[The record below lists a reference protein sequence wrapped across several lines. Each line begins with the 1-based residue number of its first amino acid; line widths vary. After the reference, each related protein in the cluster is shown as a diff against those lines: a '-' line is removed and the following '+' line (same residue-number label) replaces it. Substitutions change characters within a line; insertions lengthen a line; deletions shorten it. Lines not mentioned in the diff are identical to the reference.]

1 LSLSFSDSLNPLDG
15 FQHKHPSDVL
25 EACEI
30 IKQAA
35 ANLEA
40 IVPSG
45 SGSKMNIG
53 YAPSRKGIVLGTKK
67 LNKVIDYPARDMTVT
82 VQAGILVKD
91 LNELLGKEN
100 QRLPIDDPY
109 PADSSLG
116 GLLATNTSGPRRFGW
131 GTLRDYVIG
140 ISILNDEGK
149 ETKAGG
155 RVVKNVAGYD
165 FCKLHTGALGTLG
178 VISQVTLKVRPRP
191 EASALLFLRLNYDKV
206 ESVLDRVHNS
216 KTRPVAVELLNKNAL
231 QHTLFKSLDVTSD
244 YGIFVGFE
252 HSVEAV
258 KWQTETL
265 ANELGDVPS
274 SKLEIIN
281 SPSDSA
287 LWQAL
292 GGFQVARNSGCPL
305 TFKANIPSSKVSSWC
320 ALAIETIPGV
330 SLQAHAGSGIV
341 FGHIPEGISQQL
353 AFNSIDI
360 LLQKAVRYQGNL
372 VLPYCIPEWKASF
385 PVWGQIRP
393 DVKVMRKVKE
403 SLDPK
408 AIFNPG
414 RFVDRI

>member
-1 LSLSFSDSLNPLDG
+1 MSLSDSLNPLDG
-15 FQHKHPSDVL
+15 FVHKHPSDVL
-25 EACEI
+25 EACVI

-35 ANLEA
+35 ANLDA

-53 YAPSRKGIVLGTKK
+53 YAPSRKGIVLGTKN

-82 VQAGILVKD
+82 VQAGISVKD
-91 LNELLGKEN
+91 LKELLGKEN

-109 PADSSLG
+109 PAGSSLG

-140 ISILNDEGK
+140 ISILNDEGI

-178 VISQVTLKVRPRP
+178 IISQVTLKVRPNP
-191 EASALLFLRLNYDKV
+191 EASAFLLLRLNSADV
-206 ESVLDRVHNS
+206 EGVLDRVHNT
-216 KTRPVAVELLNKNAL
+216 KTRPVAVELLNKTAL
-231 QHTLFKSLDVTSD
+231 QHPLFKHLAVTSD
-244 YGIFVGFE
+244 YGIFIGFE
-252 HSVEAV
+252 HSTEAV

-265 ANELGDVPS
+265 ANELADVPN

-281 SPSDSA
+281 AASDSA

-292 GGFQVARNSGCPL
+292 GEFQAARISGCPL
-305 TFKANIPSSKVSSWC
+305 TFKANIPSAKVATFASF
-320 ALAIETIPGV
+320 ALETIPGV

-341 FGHIPEGISQQL
+341 FGHIPEGISQQV
-353 AFNSIDI
+353 AFNSIDM

-372 VLPYCIPEWKASF
+372 VLPYCLPEWKASF

-408 AIFNPG
+408 ALFNPG

>member
-1 LSLSFSDSLNPLDG
+1 MSFSDSLNLLDG

-30 IKQAA
+30 IKQSA
-35 ANLEA
+35 ANLDA

-53 YAPSRKGIVLGTKK
+53 YAPSRKGVVLGTKN

-82 VQAGILVKD
+82 VQAGIHIKD
-91 LNELLGKEN
+91 LKEMLGKEN

-109 PADSSLG
+109 PASSSLG

-140 ISILNDEGK
+140 ISILNDEGV

-178 VISQVTLKVRPRP
+178 VISQVTLKVRPNP
-191 EASALLFLRLNYDKV
+191 EASAFLLLTLNLANV
-206 ESVLDRVHNS
+206 ESVLDRIHNT
-216 KTRPVAVELLNKNAL
+216 KTRPVAVELLNKTAL
-231 QHTLFKSLDVTSD
+231 QHPLFKHFAVTSD
-244 YGIFVGFE
+244 YGIFIGFE
-252 HSVEAV
+252 HSTEAV

-265 ANELGDVPS
+265 ANELADVPN

-281 SPSDSA
+281 APSDST

-292 GGFQVARNSGCPL
+292 GEFQAARISGCPL
-305 TFKANIPSSKVSSWC
+305 TFKANIPSAKVASWC
-320 ALAIETIPGV
+320 ALATDTIPGV
-330 SLQAHAGSGIV
+330 FLQAHAGSGIV
-341 FGHIPEGISQQL
+341 FGHIPEGISRQV
-353 AFNSIDI
+353 AFNSIDM

-372 VLPYCIPEWKASF
+372 VLPYCLPEWKADF
-385 PVWGQIRP
+385 PVWGQTRP

-408 AIFNPG
+408 ALFNPG

>member
-1 LSLSFSDSLNPLDG
+1 MSLSDSLNLLDG
-15 FQHKHPSDVL
+15 FVHKHPSDVL
-25 EACEI
+25 EACVI

-35 ANLEA
+35 ANLDA

-53 YAPSRKGIVLGTKK
+53 YAPSRKGIVLGTKN

-82 VQAGILVKD
+82 VQAGILIKD
-91 LNELLGKEN
+91 LKEMLGKEN

-109 PADSSLG
+109 PANSSLG

-140 ISILNDEGK
+140 ISILNDEGV

-178 VISQVTLKVRPRP
+178 IISQVTLKVRPNP
-191 EASALLFLRLNYDKV
+191 EASAFLLLTLNLANV
-206 ESVLDRVHNS
+206 ESVLDRIHNT
-216 KTRPVAVELLNKNAL
+216 KTRPVAVELLNKTAL
-231 QHTLFKSLDVTSD
+231 QHPLFKHLAVTAD
-244 YGIFVGFE
+244 YGIFIGFE
-252 HSVEAV
+252 HSAEAV

-265 ANELGDVPS
+265 ANELADVPN

-281 SPSDSA
+281 APSDSA

-292 GGFQVARNSGCPL
+292 GEFQAARISGCPL
-305 TFKANIPSSKVSSWC
+305 TFKANIPSAKVASWC
-320 ALAIETIPGV
+320 ALATETIPGV
-330 SLQAHAGSGIV
+330 LLQAHAGSGIV
-341 FGHIPEGISQQL
+341 FGHIPEGISQQV
-353 AFNSIDI
+353 AFNSIDM

-372 VLPYCIPEWKASF
+372 VLPYCLPEWKASF

-408 AIFNPG
+408 ALFNPG

>member
-1 LSLSFSDSLNPLDG
+1 MSFPDSLNSLDG
-15 FQHKHPSDVL
+15 FQFKHPSDVA
-25 EACEI
+25 EACEV

-35 ANLEA
+35 ANLDA
-40 IVPSG
+40 IIPFG
-45 SGSKMNIG
+45 SGSKMNMG
-53 YAPSRKGIVLGTKK
+53 YAPSRKGVVLSTKN

-91 LNELLGKEN
+91 LKDLLEKEN

-109 PADSSLG
+109 PSNSSLG

-178 VISQVTLKVRPRP
+178 VISQVTLKLRPNP
-191 EASALLFLRLNYDKV
+191 EASSIVLLRLNGANV
-206 ESVLDRVHNS
+206 ESVLDRIHNT

-231 QHTLFKSLDVTSD
+231 QHPLFKSLAVTSE
-244 YGIFVGFE
+244 YAVFVGFE

-265 ANELGDVPS
+265 ANELANVSD

-281 SPSDSA
+281 APSDA
-287 LWQAL
+287 LVWQCL
-292 GGFQVARNSGCPL
+292 GEFQAARTSGCPL
-305 TFKANIPSSKVSSWC
+305 TFKANIPSSKVASWC
-320 ALAIETIPGV
+320 AFALDTINGV

-341 FGHIPEGISQQL
+341 FGHLPEGVSQQVAMNAITL
-353 AFNSIDI
+353 

-372 VLPYCIPEWKASF
+372 VLPYCLPEWKAEF

-393 DVKVMRKVKE
+393 DAKVMRKVKE

-408 AIFNPG
+408 ALFNPG

>member
-1 LSLSFSDSLNPLDG
+1 MSFSDSLNPLDG

-30 IKQAA
+30 IKQSA
-35 ANLEA
+35 ANLDA

-53 YAPSRKGIVLGTKK
+53 YAPSRKGVVLGTKN

-82 VQAGILVKD
+82 VQAGILIKD
-91 LNELLGKEN
+91 LKEMLGKEN

-109 PADSSLG
+109 PASSSLG

-140 ISILNDEGK
+140 ISILNDEGV

-178 VISQVTLKVRPRP
+178 VISQVTLKVRPNP
-191 EASALLFLRLNYDKV
+191 EASSFVLLTLNVANV
-206 ESVLDRVHNS
+206 ESVLDRIHNT
-216 KTRPVAVELLNKNAL
+216 KTRPVAVELLNKTAL
-231 QHTLFKSLDVTSD
+231 QHPLFKHLAVTSD
-244 YGIFVGFE
+244 YGIFIGFE
-252 HSVEAV
+252 HSTEAV

-265 ANELGDVPS
+265 ANELADVPN

-281 SPSDSA
+281 APSDFA

-292 GGFQVARNSGCPL
+292 GEFQAARISGCPL
-305 TFKANIPSSKVSSWC
+305 TFKANIPSAKVASWC
-320 ALAIETIPGV
+320 ALATDTIPGV
-330 SLQAHAGSGIV
+330 LLQAHAGSGIV
-341 FGHIPEGISQQL
+341 FGHIPEGIPRQVS
-353 AFNSIDI
+353 FNSIDM

-372 VLPYCIPEWKASF
+372 VLPYCLPEWKADF
-385 PVWGQIRP
+385 PVWGQTRP

-408 AIFNPG
+408 ALFNPG

>member
-1 LSLSFSDSLNPLDG
+1 MSLSDSLNPLDG
-15 FQHKHPSDVL
+15 FVHKHPSDVL
-25 EACEI
+25 EACAI

-35 ANLEA
+35 ANLDA

-53 YAPSRKGIVLGTKK
+53 YAPSRKGVVLGTKN

-82 VQAGILVKD
+82 VQAGILIKD
-91 LNELLGKEN
+91 LKEMLGKEN

-109 PADSSLG
+109 PANSSLG

-140 ISILNDEGK
+140 ISILNDEGV

-178 VISQVTLKVRPRP
+178 IISQVTLKVRPKP
-191 EASALLFLRLNYDKV
+191 EASAFLLLTLNLANV
-206 ESVLDRVHNS
+206 ESVLDLIHNT

-231 QHTLFKSLDVTSD
+231 QHPLFKHLAVTSD
-244 YGIFVGFE
+244 YGIFIGFE
-252 HSVEAV
+252 HSAEAV

-265 ANELGDVPS
+265 ANELADVPN

-281 SPSDSA
+281 APSDSA

-292 GGFQVARNSGCPL
+292 GEFQAARISGCPL
-305 TFKANIPSSKVSSWC
+305 TFKANIPSAKVATFASF
-320 ALAIETIPGV
+320 ALETIPGV

-341 FGHIPEGISQQL
+341 FGHIPEGISQQV
-353 AFNSIDI
+353 AFNSIDM

-372 VLPYCIPEWKASF
+372 VLPYCLPEWKADF
-385 PVWGQIRP
+385 PVWGQTRP

-408 AIFNPG
+408 ALFNPG

>member
-1 LSLSFSDSLNPLDG
+1 LFLTDSLNPLDG
-15 FQHKHPSDVL
+15 FVHKHPSDVL

-30 IKQAA
+30 IKQSA
-35 ANLEA
+35 ANLDA

-53 YAPSRKGIVLGTKK
+53 YAPSRKGVVLGTKN

-82 VQAGILVKD
+82 VQAGILIKD
-91 LNELLGKEN
+91 LKEMLGKEN

-109 PADSSLG
+109 PANSSLG

-140 ISILNDEGK
+140 ISILNDEGV

-178 VISQVTLKVRPRP
+178 IISQVTLKVRPNP
-191 EASALLFLRLNYDKV
+191 EASAFLLLTLNLANV
-206 ESVLDRVHNS
+206 ESVLDRIHNT

-231 QHTLFKSLDVTSD
+231 QHPLFKHLAVTSD
-244 YGIFVGFE
+244 YGIFIGFE
-252 HSVEAV
+252 HSAEAV

-265 ANELGDVPS
+265 ANELADVPN
-274 SKLEIIN
+274 SKIEIIN
-281 SPSDSA
+281 APSDSA

-292 GGFQVARNSGCPL
+292 GEFQAARISGCPL
-305 TFKANIPSSKVSSWC
+305 TFKANIPSAKVASWC
-320 ALAIETIPGV
+320 ALATDTIPGV

-341 FGHIPEGISQQL
+341 FGHIPEGVSRQV
-353 AFNSIDI
+353 AFTSIDI

-372 VLPYCIPEWKASF
+372 VLPYCLPEWKADF
-385 PVWGQIRP
+385 PVWGQTRP

-408 AIFNPG
+408 ALFNPG

>member
-1 LSLSFSDSLNPLDG
+1 MSFSDSLNPLDG

-30 IKQAA
+30 IKQSA
-35 ANLEA
+35 ANLDA

-53 YAPSRKGIVLGTKK
+53 YAPSRKGVVLGTKN

-82 VQAGILVKD
+82 VQAGILIKD
-91 LNELLGKEN
+91 LKEMLGKEN

-109 PADSSLG
+109 PANSSLG

-140 ISILNDEGK
+140 ISILNDEGV

-178 VISQVTLKVRPRP
+178 VISQVTLKVKPNP
-191 EASALLFLRLNYDKV
+191 EASSFVLLTLNLANV
-206 ESVLDRVHNS
+206 ESVLDRIHNT

-231 QHTLFKSLDVTSD
+231 QHPLFKHLAVTSD
-244 YGIFVGFE
+244 YGIFIGFE
-252 HSVEAV
+252 HSAEAV

-265 ANELGDVPS
+265 ANELADVPN
-274 SKLEIIN
+274 SKIEIIN
-281 SPSDSA
+281 APSDSA

-292 GGFQVARNSGCPL
+292 GEFQAARISGCPL
-305 TFKANIPSSKVSSWC
+305 TFKANIPSAKVASWC
-320 ALAIETIPGV
+320 ALATDTIPGV

-341 FGHIPEGISQQL
+341 FGHIPEGVSRQVAL
-353 AFNSIDI
+353 NSIDM

-372 VLPYCIPEWKASF
+372 VLPYCLPEWKADF
-385 PVWGQIRP
+385 PVWGQTRP

-408 AIFNPG
+408 ALFNPG

>member
-1 LSLSFSDSLNPLDG
+1 MSFSDSLNPLDG

-281 SPSDSA
+281 SPSDSV

>member
-1 LSLSFSDSLNPLDG
+1 MSLSDSLNPLDG
-15 FQHKHPSDVL
+15 FVHKHPSDVL
-25 EACEI
+25 EACAI

-35 ANLEA
+35 ANLDA

-53 YAPSRKGIVLGTKK
+53 YAPSRKGVVLGTKN

-82 VQAGILVKD
+82 VQAGILIKD
-91 LNELLGKEN
+91 LKEMLGKEN

-109 PADSSLG
+109 PANSSLG

-140 ISILNDEGK
+140 ISILNDEGV

-178 VISQVTLKVRPRP
+178 IISQVTLKVRPKP
-191 EASALLFLRLNYDKV
+191 EASAFLLLTLNLANV
-206 ESVLDRVHNS
+206 ESVLDRIHNT

-231 QHTLFKSLDVTSD
+231 QHPLFKHLAVTSD
-244 YGIFVGFE
+244 YGIFIGFE
-252 HSVEAV
+252 HSAEAV

-265 ANELGDVPS
+265 ANELADVPN
-274 SKLEIIN
+274 SKLEFIN
-281 SPSDSA
+281 APSDSA

-292 GGFQVARNSGCPL
+292 GEFQAARISGCPL
-305 TFKANIPSSKVSSWC
+305 TFKANIPSAKVATFASF
-320 ALAIETIPGV
+320 ALETIPGV

-341 FGHIPEGISQQL
+341 FGHIPEGISQQV
-353 AFNSIDI
+353 AFNSIDM

-372 VLPYCIPEWKASF
+372 VLPYCLPEWKADF
-385 PVWGQIRP
+385 PVWGQTRP

-408 AIFNPG
+408 ALFNPG

>member
-1 LSLSFSDSLNPLDG
+1 LFLTDSLNPLDG
-15 FQHKHPSDVL
+15 FVHKHPSDVL

-30 IKQAA
+30 IKQSA
-35 ANLEA
+35 ANLDA

-53 YAPSRKGIVLGTKK
+53 YAPSRKGVVLGTKN

-82 VQAGILVKD
+82 VQAGILIKD
-91 LNELLGKEN
+91 LKEMLGKEN

-109 PADSSLG
+109 PANSSLG

-140 ISILNDEGK
+140 ISILNDEGV

-178 VISQVTLKVRPRP
+178 IISQVTLKVRPNP
-191 EASALLFLRLNYDKV
+191 EASAFLLLTLNLANV
-206 ESVLDRVHNS
+206 ESVLDRIHNT

-231 QHTLFKSLDVTSD
+231 QHPLFKHLAVTSD
-244 YGIFVGFE
+244 YGIFIGFE
-252 HSVEAV
+252 HSAEAV

-265 ANELGDVPS
+265 ANELADVPN
-274 SKLEIIN
+274 SKIEIIN
-281 SPSDSA
+281 APSDSA

-292 GGFQVARNSGCPL
+292 GEFQAARISGCPL
-305 TFKANIPSSKVSSWC
+305 TFKANIPSAKVASWC
-320 ALAIETIPGV
+320 ALATDTIPGV

-341 FGHIPEGISQQL
+341 FGHIPEGVSRQV
-353 AFNSIDI
+353 AFTSIDM

-372 VLPYCIPEWKASF
+372 VLPYCLPEWKADF
-385 PVWGQIRP
+385 PVWGQTRP

-408 AIFNPG
+408 ALFNPG

>member
-1 LSLSFSDSLNPLDG
+1 LFLTDSLNPLDG
-15 FQHKHPSDVL
+15 FVHKHPSDVL

-30 IKQAA
+30 IKQSA
-35 ANLEA
+35 ANLDA

-53 YAPSRKGIVLGTKK
+53 YAPSRKGVVLGTKN

-82 VQAGILVKD
+82 VQAGILIKD
-91 LNELLGKEN
+91 LKEMLGKEN

-109 PADSSLG
+109 PANSSLG

-140 ISILNDEGK
+140 ISILNDEGV

-178 VISQVTLKVRPRP
+178 IISQVTLKVRPNP
-191 EASALLFLRLNYDKV
+191 EASAFLLLTLDLANV
-206 ESVLDRVHNS
+206 ESVLDRIHNT

-231 QHTLFKSLDVTSD
+231 QHPLFKHLAVTSD
-244 YGIFVGFE
+244 YGIFIGFE
-252 HSVEAV
+252 HSTEAV

-265 ANELGDVPS
+265 TNELVDVPN
-274 SKLEIIN
+274 SKIEIIN
-281 SPSDSA
+281 APSDAA

-292 GGFQVARNSGCPL
+292 GEFQAARISGCPL
-305 TFKANIPSSKVSSWC
+305 TFKANIPSAKVASWC
-320 ALAIETIPGV
+320 ALATDTIPGV

-341 FGHIPEGISQQL
+341 FGHIPEGVSRQV
-353 AFNSIDI
+353 AFNSIDM

-372 VLPYCIPEWKASF
+372 VLPYCLPEWKADF
-385 PVWGQIRP
+385 PVWGQTRP

-408 AIFNPG
+408 ALFNPG

>member
-1 LSLSFSDSLNPLDG
+1 LFLTDSLNPLDG
-15 FQHKHPSDVL
+15 FVHKHPSDVL

-30 IKQAA
+30 IKQSA
-35 ANLEA
+35 ANLDA

-53 YAPSRKGIVLGTKK
+53 YAPSRKGVVLGTKN

-82 VQAGILVKD
+82 VQAGILIKD
-91 LNELLGKEN
+91 LKEMLGKEN

-109 PADSSLG
+109 PANSSLG

-140 ISILNDEGK
+140 ISILNDEGV

-178 VISQVTLKVRPRP
+178 IISQVTLKVRPNP
-191 EASALLFLRLNYDKV
+191 EASAFLLLTLNLANV
-206 ESVLDRVHNS
+206 ESVLDRIHNT

-231 QHTLFKSLDVTSD
+231 QHPLFKHLAVTSD
-244 YGIFVGFE
+244 YGIFIGFE
-252 HSVEAV
+252 HSAEAV

-265 ANELGDVPS
+265 ANELADVPN
-274 SKLEIIN
+274 SKIEIMN
-281 SPSDSA
+281 APSDSA

-292 GGFQVARNSGCPL
+292 GEFQAARISGCPL
-305 TFKANIPSSKVSSWC
+305 TFKANIPSAKVASWC
-320 ALAIETIPGV
+320 ALATDTIPGV

-341 FGHIPEGISQQL
+341 FGHIPEGVSRQV
-353 AFNSIDI
+353 AFTSIDI

-372 VLPYCIPEWKASF
+372 VLPYCLPEWKADF
-385 PVWGQIRP
+385 PVWGQTRP

-408 AIFNPG
+408 ALFNPG

>member
-1 LSLSFSDSLNPLDG
+1 LFLTDSLNPLDG
-15 FQHKHPSDVL
+15 FVHKHPSDVL

-30 IKQAA
+30 IKQSA
-35 ANLEA
+35 ANLDA

-53 YAPSRKGIVLGTKK
+53 YAPSRKGVVLGTKN

-82 VQAGILVKD
+82 VQAGILIKD
-91 LNELLGKEN
+91 LKEMLGKEN

-109 PADSSLG
+109 PANSSLG

-140 ISILNDEGK
+140 ISILNDEGV

-178 VISQVTLKVRPRP
+178 IISQVTLKVRPNP
-191 EASALLFLRLNYDKV
+191 EASAFLLLTLNLANV
-206 ESVLDRVHNS
+206 ESVLDRIHNT

-231 QHTLFKSLDVTSD
+231 QHPLFKHLAVTSD
-244 YGIFVGFE
+244 YGIFIGFE
-252 HSVEAV
+252 HSAEAV

-265 ANELGDVPS
+265 SNELADVPN
-274 SKLEIIN
+274 SKIEILN
-281 SPSDSA
+281 APSDSA

-292 GGFQVARNSGCPL
+292 GEFQAARISGCPL
-305 TFKANIPSSKVSSWC
+305 TFKANIPSAKVASWC
-320 ALAIETIPGV
+320 ALATDTIPGV

-341 FGHIPEGISQQL
+341 FGHIPEGVSRQV
-353 AFNSIDI
+353 AFTSIDM

-372 VLPYCIPEWKASF
+372 VLPYCLPEWKADF
-385 PVWGQIRP
+385 PVWGQTRP

-408 AIFNPG
+408 ALFNPG

>member
-1 LSLSFSDSLNPLDG
+1 LSFSDSLYPLDG

-30 IKQAA
+30 IKQSA
-35 ANLEA
+35 ANLDA

-53 YAPSRKGIVLGTKK
+53 YAPSRKGVVLGTKN

-82 VQAGILVKD
+82 VQAGILIKD
-91 LNELLGKEN
+91 LKEMLGKEN

-109 PADSSLG
+109 PANSSLG

-140 ISILNDEGK
+140 ISILNDEGV

-178 VISQVTLKVRPRP
+178 IISQVTLKVRPNP
-191 EASALLFLRLNYDKV
+191 EASAFLLLTLNLANV
-206 ESVLDRVHNS
+206 ESVLDRIHNT
-216 KTRPVAVELLNKNAL
+216 KTRPVAVELLNKTAL
-231 QHTLFKSLDVTSD
+231 QHPLFKHLAVTSD
-244 YGIFVGFE
+244 YGVFIGFE
-252 HSVEAV
+252 HSTEAV

-265 ANELGDVPS
+265 ANELADVPN
-274 SKLEIIN
+274 SKLEII
-281 SPSDSA
+281 SAPSDFA

-292 GGFQVARNSGCPL
+292 GEFQAARISGCPL
-305 TFKANIPSSKVSSWC
+305 TFKANIPSAKVASWC
-320 ALAIETIPGV
+320 ALATDTIPGV
-330 SLQAHAGSGIV
+330 SIQAHAGSGIV
-341 FGHIPEGISQQL
+341 FGHIPEGVSRQV
-353 AFNSIDI
+353 AFTSIDM

-372 VLPYCIPEWKASF
+372 VLPYCLPEWKADF
-385 PVWGQIRP
+385 PVWGQTRP

-408 AIFNPG
+408 ALFNPG

>member
-1 LSLSFSDSLNPLDG
+1 MSFSDSLNPLDG
-15 FQHKHPSDVL
+15 FVHKHPSDVL

-30 IKQAA
+30 IKQSA
-35 ANLEA
+35 ANLDA

-53 YAPSRKGIVLGTKK
+53 YAPSRKGVVLGTKN

-82 VQAGILVKD
+82 VQAGILIKD
-91 LNELLGKEN
+91 LKEMLGKEN

-109 PADSSLG
+109 PANSSLG

-140 ISILNDEGK
+140 ISILNDEGV

-178 VISQVTLKVRPRP
+178 IISQVTLKVRPNP
-191 EASALLFLRLNYDKV
+191 EASAFLLLTLNLANV
-206 ESVLDRVHNS
+206 ESVLDRIHNT

-231 QHTLFKSLDVTSD
+231 QHPLFKHLAVTSD
-244 YGIFVGFE
+244 YGIFIGFE
-252 HSVEAV
+252 HSAEAV

-265 ANELGDVPS
+265 ANELADVPN
-274 SKLEIIN
+274 SKIEIIN
-281 SPSDSA
+281 APSDSA

-292 GGFQVARNSGCPL
+292 GEFQAARISGCPL
-305 TFKANIPSSKVSSWC
+305 TFKANIPSAKVASWC
-320 ALAIETIPGV
+320 ALATDTIPGV

-341 FGHIPEGISQQL
+341 FGHIPEGVSRQV
-353 AFNSIDI
+353 AFTSIDM

-372 VLPYCIPEWKASF
+372 VLPYCLPEWKADF
-385 PVWGQIRP
+385 PVWGQTRP

-408 AIFNPG
+408 ALFNPG

>member
-1 LSLSFSDSLNPLDG
+1 LSFSDSLNPLDG
-15 FQHKHPSDVL
+15 FQRKHPSDVL

-40 IVPSG
+40 IVPYG

-53 YAPSRKGIVLGTKK
+53 YAPSRKGVVLGTKN

-82 VQAGILVKD
+82 VQAGILVKE
-91 LNELLGKEN
+91 LNAMLGKEN

-178 VISQVTLKVRPRP
+178 VISQVTLKVRPNP
-191 EASALLFLRLNYDKV
+191 ESSALLLLRLNRDSV
-206 ESVLDRVHNS
+206 ESVLDRVHNT

-231 QHTLFKSLDVTSD
+231 QHPLLKGLAVTSD

-252 HSVEAV
+252 HSSEAV

-265 ANELGDVPS
+265 ANELADVPN
-274 SKLEIIN
+274 SKLEVIN
-281 SPSDSA
+281 APSDSA

-292 GGFQVARNSGCPL
+292 GEFQVARISGCPL
-305 TFKANIPSSKVSSWC
+305 TFKANIPSSKVASWC
-320 ALAIETIPGV
+320 ALAIDTIPGV

-341 FGHIPEGISQQL
+341 FGHFPEGISQQM
-353 AFNSIDI
+353 AFNSVDI

-372 VLPYCIPEWKASF
+372 VLPYCLPEWKVSF
-385 PVWGQIRP
+385 PVWGQVRP

-403 SLDPK
+403 ALDPK
-408 AIFNPG
+408 ALFNPG

>member
-1 LSLSFSDSLNPLDG
+1 LFLTDSLNPLDG

-30 IKQAA
+30 IKQSA
-35 ANLEA
+35 ANLDA

-53 YAPSRKGIVLGTKK
+53 YAPSRKGVVLGTKN

-82 VQAGILVKD
+82 VQAGILIKD
-91 LNELLGKEN
+91 LKEMLGKEN

-109 PADSSLG
+109 PANSSLG

-140 ISILNDEGK
+140 ISILNDEGV

-178 VISQVTLKVRPRP
+178 IISQVTLKVRPNP
-191 EASALLFLRLNYDKV
+191 EASAFLLLTLNLANV
-206 ESVLDRVHNS
+206 ESVLDRIHNT
-216 KTRPVAVELLNKNAL
+216 KTRPVAVELLNKTAL
-231 QHTLFKSLDVTSD
+231 QHPLFKHLAVTSD
-244 YGIFVGFE
+244 YGVFIGFE
-252 HSVEAV
+252 HSTEAV

-265 ANELGDVPS
+265 ANELADVPN
-274 SKLEIIN
+274 SKLEII
-281 SPSDSA
+281 SAPSDFA

-292 GGFQVARNSGCPL
+292 GEFQAARISGCPL
-305 TFKANIPSSKVSSWC
+305 TFKANIPSAKVASWC
-320 ALAIETIPGV
+320 ALATDTIPGV
-330 SLQAHAGSGIV
+330 SIQAHAGSGIV
-341 FGHIPEGISQQL
+341 FGHIPEGVSRQV
-353 AFNSIDI
+353 AFTSIDM

-372 VLPYCIPEWKASF
+372 VLPYCLPEWKADF
-385 PVWGQIRP
+385 PVWGQTRP

-408 AIFNPG
+408 ALFNPG

>member
-1 LSLSFSDSLNPLDG
+1 MSFSDSLNPLDG
-15 FQHKHPSDVL
+15 FQHKHPCDVL

-30 IKQAA
+30 IKQSA
-35 ANLEA
+35 ANLDA

-53 YAPSRKGIVLGTKK
+53 YAPSRKGVVLGTKN

-82 VQAGILVKD
+82 VQAGILIKD
-91 LNELLGKEN
+91 LKEMLGKEN

-109 PADSSLG
+109 PANSSLG

-140 ISILNDEGK
+140 ISILNDEGI

-178 VISQVTLKVRPRP
+178 VISQVTLKVKPNP
-191 EASALLFLRLNYDKV
+191 EASAFLLVTLNLANV
-206 ESVLDRVHNS
+206 ESVLERIHNT
-216 KTRPVAVELLNKNAL
+216 KTRPVAVELLNKAAL
-231 QHTLFKSLDVTSD
+231 QHPLFKHLAVTSD
-244 YGIFVGFE
+244 YGIFIGFE
-252 HSVEAV
+252 HSTEAV

-265 ANELGDVPS
+265 ANELADVPN

-281 SPSDSA
+281 APSDSA

-292 GGFQVARNSGCPL
+292 GEFQATRISGCPL
-305 TFKANIPSSKVSSWC
+305 IFKANIPSAKVASWC
-320 ALAIETIPGV
+320 ALAIETVPGV
-330 SLQAHAGSGIV
+330 LLQAHAGSGIV
-341 FGHIPEGISQQL
+341 FGHIPEGISRQV
-353 AFNSIDI
+353 AFYSIDK

-372 VLPYCIPEWKASF
+372 VLPYCLPEWKADF
-385 PVWGQIRP
+385 PVWGQTRP

-408 AIFNPG
+408 ALFNPG

>member
-1 LSLSFSDSLNPLDG
+1 MSLSDSLNPLDG
-15 FQHKHPSDVL
+15 FVHKHPSDVL
-25 EACEI
+25 EACVI

-35 ANLEA
+35 ANLDA

-53 YAPSRKGIVLGTKK
+53 YAPSRKGIVLGTKN

-82 VQAGILVKD
+82 VQAGISVKD
-91 LNELLGKEN
+91 LKELLGKEN

-109 PADSSLG
+109 PAGSSLG

-140 ISILNDEGK
+140 ISILNDEGI

-178 VISQVTLKVRPRP
+178 IISQVTLKVRPNP
-191 EASALLFLRLNYDKV
+191 EASAFLLLRLNSADV
-206 ESVLDRVHNS
+206 EGVLDRVHNT
-216 KTRPVAVELLNKNAL
+216 KTRPVAVELLNKTAL
-231 QHTLFKSLDVTSD
+231 QHPLFKHLAVTSD
-244 YGIFVGFE
+244 YGIFIGFE
-252 HSVEAV
+252 HSTEAV

-265 ANELGDVPS
+265 ANELADVPN

-281 SPSDSA
+281 AASDSA

-292 GGFQVARNSGCPL
+292 GEFQAARISGCPL
-305 TFKANIPSSKVSSWC
+305 TFKANIPSAKVATFASF
-320 ALAIETIPGV
+320 ALETIPGV

-341 FGHIPEGISQQL
+341 FGHIPEGISQQV
-353 AFNSIDI
+353 AFNSIDM

-372 VLPYCIPEWKASF
+372 VLPYCLPEWKADF
-385 PVWGQIRP
+385 PVWGQTRP

-408 AIFNPG
+408 ALFNPG

>member
-1 LSLSFSDSLNPLDG
+1 MSFSDSLNPLDG

-178 VISQVTLKVRPRP
+178 VISQVTLKVRPHP

-281 SPSDSA
+281 SPSDSV

>member
-1 LSLSFSDSLNPLDG
+1 LSLSDSLNLLDG
-15 FQHKHPSDVL
+15 FVHKHPSDVL
-25 EACEI
+25 EACVI

-35 ANLEA
+35 ANLDA

-53 YAPSRKGIVLGTKK
+53 YAPSRKGIVLGTKN

-82 VQAGILVKD
+82 VQAGISVKD
-91 LNELLGKEN
+91 LKELLGKEN

-109 PADSSLG
+109 PAGSSLG

-140 ISILNDEGK
+140 ISILNDEGI

-178 VISQVTLKVRPRP
+178 IISQVTLKVRPNP
-191 EASALLFLRLNYDKV
+191 EASAFLLLRLNSADV
-206 ESVLDRVHNS
+206 EGVLDRVHNT
-216 KTRPVAVELLNKNAL
+216 KTRPVAVELLNKTAL
-231 QHTLFKSLDVTSD
+231 QHPLFKHLAVTSD
-244 YGIFVGFE
+244 YGIFIGFE
-252 HSVEAV
+252 HSTEAV

-265 ANELGDVPS
+265 ANELADVPN

-281 SPSDSA
+281 AASDSA

-292 GGFQVARNSGCPL
+292 GEFQAARISGCPL
-305 TFKANIPSSKVSSWC
+305 TFKANIPSAKVASWC
-320 ALAIETIPGV
+320 ALATDTIPGV

-341 FGHIPEGISQQL
+341 FGHIPEGISQQV
-353 AFNSIDI
+353 AFNSIDM

-372 VLPYCIPEWKASF
+372 VLPYCLPEWKASF
-385 PVWGQIRP
+385 PVWGQTRP

-408 AIFNPG
+408 ALFNPG

>member
-1 LSLSFSDSLNPLDG
+1 MSFSDSLNPLDG

-30 IKQAA
+30 IKQSV
-35 ANLEA
+35 ANLDA

-53 YAPSRKGIVLGTKK
+53 YAPSRKGVVLGTKN

-82 VQAGILVKD
+82 VQAGILIKD
-91 LNELLGKEN
+91 LKEMLGKEN

-109 PADSSLG
+109 PANSSLG

-140 ISILNDEGK
+140 ISILNDEGI

-178 VISQVTLKVRPRP
+178 IISQVTLKVKPNP
-191 EASALLFLRLNYDKV
+191 ETSAFLLLTLNLANV
-206 ESVLDRVHNS
+206 ESVLDRIHNT
-216 KTRPVAVELLNKNAL
+216 KTRPVAVELLNKTAL
-231 QHTLFKSLDVTSD
+231 QHPLFKHLAVTSD
-244 YGIFVGFE
+244 YGVFIGFE
-252 HSVEAV
+252 HSTEAV

-265 ANELGDVPS
+265 ANELADVPN

-281 SPSDSA
+281 APSDSA

-292 GGFQVARNSGCPL
+292 GEFQAARISGCPL
-305 TFKANIPSSKVSSWC
+305 TFKANIPSAKVASWC
-320 ALAIETIPGV
+320 ALATEAIPGV
-330 SLQAHAGSGIV
+330 LLQAHAGSGIV
-341 FGHIPEGISQQL
+341 FGHIPEGISRQVV
-353 AFNSIDI
+353 FNSIDM

-372 VLPYCIPEWKASF
+372 VLPYCLPEWKADF
-385 PVWGQIRP
+385 PVWGQTRP

-408 AIFNPG
+408 ALFNPG

>member
-1 LSLSFSDSLNPLDG
+1 MSFSDSLNPLDG

-178 VISQVTLKVRPRP
+178 VISQVTLKVRPHP

>member
-1 LSLSFSDSLNPLDG
+1 MSFSDSLNPLDG

-30 IKQAA
+30 IKQSA
-35 ANLEA
+35 ANLDA

-53 YAPSRKGIVLGTKK
+53 YAPSRKGVVLGTKN

-82 VQAGILVKD
+82 VQAGILIKD
-91 LNELLGKEN
+91 LKEMLGKEN

-109 PADSSLG
+109 PANSSLG

-140 ISILNDEGK
+140 ISILNDEGV

-178 VISQVTLKVRPRP
+178 IISQVTLKVRPNP
-191 EASALLFLRLNYDKV
+191 EASAFLLLTLNLANV
-206 ESVLDRVHNS
+206 ESVLDRIHNT

-231 QHTLFKSLDVTSD
+231 QHPLFKHLAVTSD
-244 YGIFVGFE
+244 YGIFIGFE
-252 HSVEAV
+252 HSAEAV

-265 ANELGDVPS
+265 ANELADVPN
-274 SKLEIIN
+274 SKIEIIN
-281 SPSDSA
+281 GPSDSA

-292 GGFQVARNSGCPL
+292 GEFQAARISGCPL
-305 TFKANIPSSKVSSWC
+305 TFKANIPSAKVASWC
-320 ALAIETIPGV
+320 ALATDTIPGV

-341 FGHIPEGISQQL
+341 FGHIPEGVSRQV
-353 AFNSIDI
+353 AFTSIDM

-372 VLPYCIPEWKASF
+372 VLPYCLPEWKADF
-385 PVWGQIRP
+385 PVWGQTPP

-408 AIFNPG
+408 ALFNPG

>member
-1 LSLSFSDSLNPLDG
+1 MSFSDSLNPLDG

-30 IKQAA
+30 IKQSG
-35 ANLEA
+35 ANLDA
-40 IVPSG
+40 IFPSG

-53 YAPSRKGIVLGTKK
+53 YAPSRKGVVLGTKN

-91 LNELLGKEN
+91 LKEMLGKEN

-109 PADSSLG
+109 PANSSLG

-140 ISILNDEGK
+140 ISILNDEGI

-178 VISQVTLKVRPRP
+178 IISQVTLKVKPNP
-191 EASALLFLRLNYDKV
+191 ETSAFLLLTLNLANV
-206 ESVLDRVHNS
+206 ESVLDRIHNT
-216 KTRPVAVELLNKNAL
+216 KTRPVAVELLNKTAL
-231 QHTLFKSLDVTSD
+231 QHPLFKHLAITSD
-244 YGIFVGFE
+244 YGIFIGFE
-252 HSVEAV
+252 HSTEAV

-265 ANELGDVPS
+265 ANELADVPN

-281 SPSDSA
+281 AASDSA

-292 GGFQVARNSGCPL
+292 GEFQAARISGCPL
-305 TFKANIPSSKVSSWC
+305 TFKANIPSAKVATFASF
-320 ALAIETIPGV
+320 ALETIPGV

-341 FGHIPEGISQQL
+341 FGHIPEGISQQV
-353 AFNSIDI
+353 AFNSIDM

-372 VLPYCIPEWKASF
+372 VLPYCLPEWKASF

-408 AIFNPG
+408 ALFNPG

>member
-1 LSLSFSDSLNPLDG
+1 MSLSDSLNPLDG
-15 FQHKHPSDVL
+15 FVHKHPSDVL
-25 EACEI
+25 EACAI

-35 ANLEA
+35 ANLDA

-53 YAPSRKGIVLGTKK
+53 YAPSRKGVVLGTKN

-82 VQAGILVKD
+82 VQAGILIKD
-91 LNELLGKEN
+91 LKEMLGKEN

-109 PADSSLG
+109 PANSSLG

-140 ISILNDEGK
+140 ISILNDEGV

-178 VISQVTLKVRPRP
+178 IISQVTLKVRPKP
-191 EASALLFLRLNYDKV
+191 EASAFLLLTLNLANV
-206 ESVLDRVHNS
+206 ESVLDRIHNT

-231 QHTLFKSLDVTSD
+231 QHPLFKHLAVTSD
-244 YGIFVGFE
+244 YGIFIGFE
-252 HSVEAV
+252 HSAEAV

-265 ANELGDVPS
+265 ANELADVPN
-274 SKLEIIN
+274 SKLEFIN
-281 SPSDSA
+281 APSDSA

-292 GGFQVARNSGCPL
+292 GEFQAARISGCPL
-305 TFKANIPSSKVSSWC
+305 TFKANIPSAKVATFASF
-320 ALAIETIPGV
+320 ALETIPGV
-330 SLQAHAGSGIV
+330 FLQAHAGSGIV
-341 FGHIPEGISQQL
+341 FGHIPEGISQQV
-353 AFNSIDI
+353 AFNSIDM

-372 VLPYCIPEWKASF
+372 VLPYCLPEWKADF
-385 PVWGQIRP
+385 PVWGQTRP

-408 AIFNPG
+408 ALFNPG

>member
-1 LSLSFSDSLNPLDG
+1 MSLSDSLNPLDG
-15 FQHKHPSDVL
+15 FVHKHPSDVL
-25 EACEI
+25 EACAI

-35 ANLEA
+35 ANLDA

-53 YAPSRKGIVLGTKK
+53 YAPSRKGVVLGTKN

-82 VQAGILVKD
+82 VQAGILIKD
-91 LNELLGKEN
+91 LKEMLVKEN

-109 PADSSLG
+109 PANSSLG

-140 ISILNDEGK
+140 ISVLNDEGV

-178 VISQVTLKVRPRP
+178 VISQVTLKVRPKP
-191 EASALLFLRLNYDKV
+191 EASAFLLLTLNLANV
-206 ESVLDRVHNS
+206 ESVLDRIHNT
-216 KTRPVAVELLNKNAL
+216 KTRPVAVELLNKTAL
-231 QHTLFKSLDVTSD
+231 QHPLFKHLAVTSD
-244 YGIFVGFE
+244 YGIFIGFE
-252 HSVEAV
+252 HSTEAV

-265 ANELGDVPS
+265 ANELADVPN
-274 SKLEIIN
+274 SKLEFIN
-281 SPSDSA
+281 APSDSA

-292 GGFQVARNSGCPL
+292 GEFQAARISGCPL
-305 TFKANIPSSKVSSWC
+305 TFKANIPSAKVATFASF
-320 ALAIETIPGV
+320 ALETIPGV
-330 SLQAHAGSGIV
+330 FLQAHAGSGIV
-341 FGHIPEGISQQL
+341 FGHIPEGISQQV
-353 AFNSIDI
+353 AFNSIDM

-372 VLPYCIPEWKASF
+372 VLPYCLPEWKADF
-385 PVWGQIRP
+385 PVWGQTRP

-408 AIFNPG
+408 ALFNPG

>member
-1 LSLSFSDSLNPLDG
+1 MSFSDSLNPLDG

>member
-1 LSLSFSDSLNPLDG
+1 MSFSDSFNPLDG

-30 IKQAA
+30 IKQSA
-35 ANLEA
+35 ANLDA

-53 YAPSRKGIVLGTKK
+53 YAPSRKGVVLGTKN

-82 VQAGILVKD
+82 VQAGILIKD
-91 LNELLGKEN
+91 LKEMLGKEN
-100 QRLPIDDPY
+100 QRLPIDNPY
-109 PADSSLG
+109 PANSSLG

-140 ISILNDEGK
+140 ISILNDEGV

-178 VISQVTLKVRPRP
+178 VISQVTLKVRPNP
-191 EASALLFLRLNYDKV
+191 EASAFLLLTLNLANV
-206 ESVLDRVHNS
+206 ESVLDRIHNT

-231 QHTLFKSLDVTSD
+231 QHPLFKHLAVTAD
-244 YGIFVGFE
+244 YGIFIGFE
-252 HSVEAV
+252 HSAEAV
-258 KWQTETL
+258 KWQTDTL
-265 ANELGDVPS
+265 ANELADVPN

-281 SPSDSA
+281 APSDSA

-292 GGFQVARNSGCPL
+292 GEFQAARISGCPL
-305 TFKANIPSSKVSSWC
+305 TFKANIPSAKVASWC
-320 ALAIETIPGV
+320 ALATETIPGV
-330 SLQAHAGSGIV
+330 LLQAHAGSGIV
-341 FGHIPEGISQQL
+341 FGHIPEGISRQVAL
-353 AFNSIDI
+353 NSIDM
-360 LLQKAVRYQGNL
+360 LLQKAARYQGNL
-372 VLPYCIPEWKASF
+372 VLPYCLPEWKADF
-385 PVWGQIRP
+385 PVWGQTRP

-408 AIFNPG
+408 ALFNPG

>member
-1 LSLSFSDSLNPLDG
+1 MSFSDSLNPLDG

-30 IKQAA
+30 IKQSA
-35 ANLEA
+35 ANLDA

-53 YAPSRKGIVLGTKK
+53 YAPSRKGVVLGTKN

-82 VQAGILVKD
+82 VQAGILIKD
-91 LNELLGKEN
+91 LKEMLGKEN

-109 PADSSLG
+109 PASSSLG

-140 ISILNDEGK
+140 ISILNDEGV

-178 VISQVTLKVRPRP
+178 VISQVTLKVRPNP
-191 EASALLFLRLNYDKV
+191 EASSFVLLTLNLANV
-206 ESVLDRVHNS
+206 ESVLDRIHNT
-216 KTRPVAVELLNKNAL
+216 KTRPVAVELLNKTAL
-231 QHTLFKSLDVTSD
+231 QHPLFKHLAVTSD
-244 YGIFVGFE
+244 YGVFIGFE
-252 HSVEAV
+252 HSTEAV

-265 ANELGDVPS
+265 ANELADVPN

-281 SPSDSA
+281 APSDSA

-292 GGFQVARNSGCPL
+292 GEFQAARISGCPL
-305 TFKANIPSSKVSSWC
+305 TFKANIPSAKVATFASF
-320 ALAIETIPGV
+320 ALETIPGV

-341 FGHIPEGISQQL
+341 FGHIPEGISQQV
-353 AFNSIDI
+353 AFNSIDM

-372 VLPYCIPEWKASF
+372 VLPYCLPEWKASF

-408 AIFNPG
+408 ALFNPG

>member
-1 LSLSFSDSLNPLDG
+1 MSFSDSLNPLDG

-30 IKQAA
+30 IKQSA
-35 ANLEA
+35 ANLDA

-53 YAPSRKGIVLGTKK
+53 YAPSRKGVVLGTKN

-82 VQAGILVKD
+82 VQAGILIKD
-91 LNELLGKEN
+91 LKEMLGKEN

-109 PADSSLG
+109 PANSSLG

-140 ISILNDEGK
+140 ISILNDEGV

-178 VISQVTLKVRPRP
+178 VISQVTLKVRPNP
-191 EASALLFLRLNYDKV
+191 EASAFLLLTLNLANV
-206 ESVLDRVHNS
+206 ESVLDRIHNT
-216 KTRPVAVELLNKNAL
+216 KTRPVAVELLNKTAL
-231 QHTLFKSLDVTSD
+231 QHPLFKHLAVTSD
-244 YGIFVGFE
+244 YGIFIGFE
-252 HSVEAV
+252 HSTEAV

-265 ANELGDVPS
+265 ANELADVPN

-281 SPSDSA
+281 APSDSA

-292 GGFQVARNSGCPL
+292 GEFQAARISGCPL
-305 TFKANIPSSKVSSWC
+305 TFKANIPSAKVASWC
-320 ALAIETIPGV
+320 ALATDTIPGV

-341 FGHIPEGISQQL
+341 FGHIPEGISRQV
-353 AFNSIDI
+353 AFTSIDI

-372 VLPYCIPEWKASF
+372 VLPYCLPEWKADF
-385 PVWGQIRP
+385 PVWGQTRP

-408 AIFNPG
+408 ALFNPG

>member
-1 LSLSFSDSLNPLDG
+1 MSLSDSLNPLDG
-15 FQHKHPSDVL
+15 FVHKHPSDVL
-25 EACEI
+25 EACAI

-35 ANLEA
+35 ANLDA

-53 YAPSRKGIVLGTKK
+53 YAPSRKGVVLGTKN

-82 VQAGILVKD
+82 VQAGILIKD
-91 LNELLGKEN
+91 LKEMLGKEN

-109 PADSSLG
+109 PANSSLG

-140 ISILNDEGK
+140 ISILNDEGV

-178 VISQVTLKVRPRP
+178 VISQVTLKVRPKP
-191 EASALLFLRLNYDKV
+191 EASAFLLLTLNLANV
-206 ESVLDRVHNS
+206 ESVLDRIHNT
-216 KTRPVAVELLNKNAL
+216 KTRPVAVELLNKTAL
-231 QHTLFKSLDVTSD
+231 QHPLFKHLAVTSD
-244 YGIFVGFE
+244 YGIFIGFE
-252 HSVEAV
+252 HSTEAV

-265 ANELGDVPS
+265 ANELADVPN
-274 SKLEIIN
+274 SKLEFIN
-281 SPSDSA
+281 APSDSA

-292 GGFQVARNSGCPL
+292 GEFQAARISGCPL
-305 TFKANIPSSKVSSWC
+305 TFKANIPSAKVATFASF
-320 ALAIETIPGV
+320 ALETIPGV
-330 SLQAHAGSGIV
+330 FLQAHAGSGIV
-341 FGHIPEGISQQL
+341 FGHIPEGISQQV
-353 AFNSIDI
+353 AFNSIDM

-372 VLPYCIPEWKASF
+372 VLPYCLPEWKADF
-385 PVWGQIRP
+385 PVWGQTRP

-408 AIFNPG
+408 ALFNPG

>member
-1 LSLSFSDSLNPLDG
+1 MSLSDSLNPLDG
-15 FQHKHPSDVL
+15 FVHKHPSDVL
-25 EACEI
+25 EACAI

-35 ANLEA
+35 ANLDA

-53 YAPSRKGIVLGTKK
+53 YAPSRKGVVLGTKN

-82 VQAGILVKD
+82 VQAGILIKD
-91 LNELLGKEN
+91 LKEMLGKEN

-109 PADSSLG
+109 PANSSLG

-140 ISILNDEGK
+140 ISILNDEGV

-178 VISQVTLKVRPRP
+178 IISQVTLKVRPKP
-191 EASALLFLRLNYDKV
+191 EASAFLLLTLNLANV
-206 ESVLDRVHNS
+206 ESVLDRIHNT
-216 KTRPVAVELLNKNAL
+216 KTRPVAVELLNKTAL
-231 QHTLFKSLDVTSD
+231 QHPLFKHLAVTSD
-244 YGIFVGFE
+244 YGIFIGFE
-252 HSVEAV
+252 HSAEAV

-265 ANELGDVPS
+265 ANELADVPN
-274 SKLEIIN
+274 SKLEFIN
-281 SPSDSA
+281 APSDSA

-292 GGFQVARNSGCPL
+292 GEFQAARISGCPL
-305 TFKANIPSSKVSSWC
+305 TFKANIPSAKVATFASF
-320 ALAIETIPGV
+320 ALETIPGV
-330 SLQAHAGSGIV
+330 FLQAHAGSGIV
-341 FGHIPEGISQQL
+341 FGHIPEGISQQV
-353 AFNSIDI
+353 AFNSIDM

-372 VLPYCIPEWKASF
+372 VLPYCLPEWKADF
-385 PVWGQIRP
+385 PVWGQTRP

-408 AIFNPG
+408 ALFNPG

>member
-1 LSLSFSDSLNPLDG
+1 LSFSDSFNSLDG

-30 IKQAA
+30 IKQSA
-35 ANLEA
+35 ANLDA

-53 YAPSRKGIVLGTKK
+53 YAPSRKGVVLGTKN

-82 VQAGILVKD
+82 VQAGILIKD
-91 LNELLGKEN
+91 LKEMLGKEN

-109 PADSSLG
+109 PANSSLG

-140 ISILNDEGK
+140 ISILNDEGV

-178 VISQVTLKVRPRP
+178 IISQVTLKVRPNP
-191 EASALLFLRLNYDKV
+191 EASAFLLLTLNPANV
-206 ESVLDRVHNS
+206 ESVLDRIHNT
-216 KTRPVAVELLNKNAL
+216 KTRPVAVELLNKTTL
-231 QHTLFKSLDVTSD
+231 QHPLFKHLAVTSD
-244 YGIFVGFE
+244 YGIFIGFE
-252 HSVEAV
+252 HSTEAV

-265 ANELGDVPS
+265 ANELADVPN
-274 SKLEIIN
+274 SKIEIIN
-281 SPSDSA
+281 GPSDAA

-292 GGFQVARNSGCPL
+292 GEFQAARISGCPL
-305 TFKANIPSSKVSSWC
+305 TFKANIPSAKVASWC
-320 ALAIETIPGV
+320 ALATDTIPGV

-341 FGHIPEGISQQL
+341 FGHIPGGVSRQV

-372 VLPYCIPEWKASF
+372 VLPYCLPEWKADF
-385 PVWGQIRP
+385 PVWGQTRP

-408 AIFNPG
+408 ALFNPG